1 MSSPNPFVTGKH
13 VFVHAVRGQ
22 DSRSPCPALNALA
35 NHGHLPH
42 DGKNIS
48 WFRLV
53 SAIRRVYNFS
63 FLHAAVLSTAGV
75 HACGNWFTLSLTL
88 ADLAAPGKLE
98 HDASIA
104 HLDLPADVN
113 VPAPEVIEELITHS
127 KDGKTLTFHDLAE
140 ARIKREEIIAQPLD
154 DFTAAIACG
163 EAINFLRSM
172 GDGATV
178 SVERARIWLGEERL
192 PDDYSPPA
200 TLIGFRSGQAEK
212 GRMKVMMEGIKEEAD
227 PK

>member
-1 MSSPNPFVTGKH
+1 MGDSPRLK
-13 VFVHAVRGQ
+13 RC
-22 DSRSPCPALNALA
+22 SECS
-35 NHGHLPH
+35 PH

-48 WFRLV
+48 WFKLV
-53 SAIRRVYNFS
+53 SAIRKVYNFS

-75 HACGNWFTLSLTL
+75 FACGNRFTLSLTL

-104 HLDLPADVN
+104 HLDVPADVN
-113 VPAPEVIEELITHS
+113 VPAPEVIEELVAHS
-127 KDGKTLTFHDLAE
+127 KDGKALTFHDLAE
-140 ARIKREEIIAQPLD
+140 ARIKREDIIAQPLD

-163 EAINFLRSM
+163 EAINLLRSM

-178 SVERARIWLGEERL
+178 SIERARIWLGEERL
-192 PDDYSPPA
+192 PDDYNPPK
-200 TLIGFRSGQAEK
+200 TLVGFPSGQAEK
-212 GRMKVMMEGIKEEAD
+212 ARMKVMMDEIRENAD